1 MTSVKSAGNEG
12 EPRKRGALG
21 VLFLVVFLDL
31 LGFGILIPQ
40 LGVYAV
46 RFEASPFLVGMLLSV
61 YSLMQF
67 LFAPVLGGLSDR
79 VGRRPVL
86 LYSIAGSAFGYVLF
100 GLAQSLTLLFI
111 SRIIDGISGANV
123 STAQAYVADV
133 TSGEQ
138 RAKGMGI
145 IGAGFGLGFILG
157 PAIGG
162 YLGAQWGNAGIG
174 FFAAGLAAL
183 NWVLALFL
191 LPESR
196 SRGLAARAPRS
207 LRSIANAFTLPVVGL
222 SLLLFFAVTTAF
234 SQMEGTFSVFLIDRY
249 LVGGAQA
256 LGEARPEVIREA
268 SLMSGHVFVAVG
280 VVSALV
286 QGGLIGRLRARFG
299 EENLVIAG
307 AVLLIVGLAGVPA
320 SPTYGW
326 IFLPMAL
333 LAAGSGLVQPC
344 LSALVSI
351 AAPADRQGEVMGAY
365 QAMGSLGRIIGPI
378 LGGFF
383 FGALG
388 SAAPYLTAAAV
399 MVVSLGLAVG
409 LRRRVLARPRSGS

>member
-1 MTSVKSAGNEG
+1 M
-12 EPRKRGALG
+12 
-21 VLFLVVFLDL
+21 LFLVVFLDL

-46 RFEASPFLVGMLLSV
+46 RFEASPLLVGLLLAV

-67 LFAPVLGGLSDR
+67 LFAPILGGLSDR
-79 VGRRPVL
+79 YGRRPVL
-86 LYSIAGSAFGYVLF
+86 LYSIAGSAAGYVLF
-100 GLAQSLTLLFI
+100 GVAGSLTVLFL

-133 TSGEQ
+133 TTGEG

-162 YLGAQWGNAGIG
+162 YLGAHWGNAGIG
-174 FFAAGLAAL
+174 FFAAGLAVL
-183 NWVLALFL
+183 NWVLALIL

-196 SRGLAARAPRS
+196 PPGLTRREPRS
-207 LRSIANAFTLPVVGL
+207 LRKIAGALSLPVVGVGMV
-222 SLLLFFAVTTAF
+222 LFFAVTTAF

-249 LVGGAQA
+249 LVGGARA
-256 LGEARPEVIREA
+256 LEEASPEVIRAA
-268 SLMSGHVFVAVG
+268 SLMSGHVFVVVG
-280 VVSALV
+280 IVSATV

-307 AVLLIVGLAGVPA
+307 AVLLVIGLLGVPLA
-320 SPTYGW
+320 PTYGW
-326 IFLPMAL
+326 VFLPMSL

-351 AAPADRQGEVMGAY
+351 AAPGDRQGEVMGGY

-399 MVVSLGLAVG
+399 MLLCVGLAVV
-409 LRRRVLARPRSGS
+409 LRRRVLARPPSGA